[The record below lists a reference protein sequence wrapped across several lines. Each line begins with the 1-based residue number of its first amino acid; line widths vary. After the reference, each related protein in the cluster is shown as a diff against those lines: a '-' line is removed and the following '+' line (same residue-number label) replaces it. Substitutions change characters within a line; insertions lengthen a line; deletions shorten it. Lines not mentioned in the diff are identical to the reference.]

1 MIEKILETDYT
12 GVNGQKLFELDMEE
26 VQHQLN
32 TYIDRIEELE
42 CKLDDVVDDIF
53 LTNEGD
59 VIEQFE
65 NVISLAEVEQLA
77 KGML

>member
-77 KGML
+77 KGVL